1 MLKGIAEAPP
11 ASARMRSEDHHMK
24 KIVVAAP
31 VVVATAIAMV
41 ALIGPSSDAA
51 VATAFSD
58 FTVASTPPN
67 PAGTVCPGSDLCY
80 NGAAEPAINVSPDG
94 RFYASSE
101 NGLGAGTLAWTSSD
115 NGLHFASTPSPNDVS
130 TGSDSTGEEA
140 GLEPGGGDTDVAV
153 ATARNAAGNYN
164 AYVASLSLAN
174 IDVST
179 STDNGNTWTLNPA
192 TALPIDDRPWIAATG
207 ASKVCISYLTAPGVL
222 APQAGLHVQCSNDAG
237 ATFPQVADAYDT
249 SAVGLS
255 ASQGGSRTGNLVFD
269 PRNPSYM
276 YTVFAYENV
285 EDGPNPNAFLHNV
298 GIAVSSDGGITW
310 HDYPV
315 RINPDISAKYDNQF
329 VNVAVDNGGNVYV
342 AYSDNS
348 SVSYQY
354 STNHGRTFSTPIK
367 VSAGTDT
374 AVMPWIAAGDTG
386 KIDMVY
392 YQAVGYSG
400 NPETAASSVAWK
412 VVMAQSLTATTQHRL
427 SYATVNPTVH
437 HGGVC
442 EGGALCT
449 GNRDLY
455 DDFGVKASPT
465 TGLASVIYSDDQYQN
480 DANHKPNPNCTAA
493 DSDTASCSH
502 TNVATQTSGT
512 GIYAVKKK

>member
-1 MLKGIAEAPP
+1 V
-11 ASARMRSEDHHMK
+11 K
-24 KIVVAAP
+24 KIL
-31 VVVATAIAMV
+31 ATV
-41 ALIGPSSDAA
+41 ALGLGLAAA
-51 VATAFSD
+51 VTATSGAKTVGTAFSD
-58 FTVASTPPN
+58 FTGAATPPN
-67 PAGTVCPGSDLCY
+67 PAGTVCPGSALCY
-80 NGAAEPAINVSPDG
+80 NGAAEPAINVAPDG
-94 RFYASSE
+94 RFYGASE
-101 NGLGAGTLAWTSSD
+101 NGLGGGTLAWTSAD
-115 NGLHFASTPSPNDVS
+115 NGLHYASTPSPNDVS
-130 TGSDSTGEEA
+130 AGSDSTGAEA

-179 STDNGNTWTLNPA
+179 SADNGGTWTLNPA

-207 ASKVCISYLTAPGVL
+207 ASKVCISYLTAPGIL
-222 APQAGLHVQCSNDAG
+222 LPQAGLHVQCSNDAG

-249 SAVGLS
+249 STVGLN

-269 PRNPSYM
+269 PKNPSYM
-276 YTVFAYENV
+276 YTVFAYANI
-285 EDGPNPNAFLHNV
+285 EDNANPNAFLHNV
-298 GIAVSSDGGITW
+298 GIAVSSDGGLTW

-315 RINPDISAKYDNQF
+315 RINPDVTAKYDNQF

-354 STNHGRTFSTPIK
+354 STNHGQTFSAPIK
-367 VSAGTDT
+367 VSQGSDT
-374 AVMPWIAAGDTG
+374 AVMPWLAAGDAG
-386 KIDMVY
+386 KIDLVY
-392 YQAVGYSG
+392 YQATGYSG
-400 NPETAASSVAWK
+400 NPETAPITVAWK
-412 VVMAQSLTATTQHRL
+412 VVMAQSLNAASVVHSFTY
-427 SYATVNPTVH
+427 STVNPVVH

-455 DDFGVKASPT
+455 DDFGIKASPT
-465 TGLASVIYSDDQYQN
+465 TGLASIIYSDDQYQN
-480 DANHKPNPNCTAA
+480 DANHKPNPNCTPAGN
-493 DSDTASCSH
+493 DTSSCDH